1 MGIVEFEQ
9 TPNPNALRVRSGW
22 TLTKG
27 PSLEFDHQD
36 IAAHPLVAELLAIEG
51 IDRIMIAP
59 DFVTVVRAG
68 PHVAWEP
75 LRPQIVL
82 ALVDTANA
90 GPLEW
95 SPPARDPAGEV
106 EQHIEEVLDRYVR
119 HLLAA
124 DGGEAVLVRFDAAE
138 GTAWVRM
145 GGACGG
151 CPSGVTTLKRTIE
164 QTIQRWVPEV
174 KRVEAVGEAPG
185 LLEEPK
191 ARFRRWVEA
200 KWGKQGA
207 NRN

>member
-9 TPNPNALRVRSGW
+9 TPNPNALRVRSGR

-36 IAAHPLVAELLAIEG
+36 EPAHPLVAELLAIEG
-51 IDRIMIAP
+51 VDRIMIAP
-59 DFVTVVRAG
+59 EFVTVVRSG
-68 PHVAWEP
+68 PRVAWEP
-75 LRPQIVL
+75 LRPLIVL
-82 ALVDTANA
+82 ALLDTAAA
-90 GPLEW
+90 GPIPS
-95 SPPARDPAGEV
+95 SPPATSFTGEV

-151 CPSGVTTLKRTIE
+151 CPSGITTLKRTIE
-164 QTIQRWVPEV
+164 HTIQRWVPEV
-174 KRVEAVGEAPG
+174 KRVRTVEEPHAP
-185 LLEEPK
+185 LEDPK

-200 KWGKQGA
+200 KWGKQRA
-207 NRN
+207 